1 LGRKKFAKIK
11 TNFYC
16 IPSSTGSDAS
26 IMKDRFSYLSNLQFT
41 SSRFNWNL
49 DNYVIIKRDNGGDKM
64 KFFINLLPL
73 LLVILGI
80 LNYMYFAK
88 DIVITVILLS
98 LGVIVSIFNL
108 IKKKYTIALISISI
122 VIGLVGLFSH
132 LVNSGI

>member
-1 LGRKKFAKIK
+1 
-11 TNFYC
+11 
-16 IPSSTGSDAS
+16 
-26 IMKDRFSYLSNLQFT
+26 
-41 SSRFNWNL
+41 
-49 DNYVIIKRDNGGDKM
+49 M

-73 LLVILGI
+73 ILVILGV

-88 DIVITVILLS
+88 DIVSTVVLLS

-108 IKKKYTIALISISI
+108 IRKKYTIALLSIAI